1 MIRSLAIL
9 WLTCLSLTS
18 FAQEQKTITGTLRDE
33 ASGNSIP
40 SGTVSVKGTKL
51 AVGTDVNGSF
61 RIRTSTNNPTLI
73 FTSVGYEPKQV
84 EYTGTDALNI
94 TLKSKNAALTEVVVT
109 AFGTRQS
116 TSKLPYASQQINGA
130 ELAKAPSPNV
140 LNSLQGK
147 LSGVRIDQGTGGAG
161 SSSRIRIRGNTS
173 LSGNQS
179 PLFVIDGVLLK
190 PEVTG
195 PETWSDNN
203 NVDFGNILKN
213 INEDDIESVSVLKGS
228 AASALYGSGAQNGV
242 ILITTKK
249 GRGGNGLGVSF
260 NVTQMWDKAYKGPDL
275 QYEFG
280 GGISPTFQKD
290 ASGNDI
296 LDPDW
301 SPYYDFGPKLDGHT
315 IKDLD
320 GRLRPWSPYKVI
332 DYFQTGSQTNYNVA
346 MQGGTDR
353 SSFRASYSKNITDGI
368 IPNGAKFDRDNF
380 SIRGTQK
387 IGKIF
392 DIDATITYTQTKNKN
407 PIRQVSNYNP
417 IFRFNYY
424 RANSIDWN
432 YWINN
437 YTDKANGGQI
447 TGANDPYGLGLFL
460 WSTYN
465 NNQSSAED
473 NLRANVDVTTH
484 ITPWLTLLTRGN
496 LSNYNTKNEKQF
508 LGNGANYTNGYYGL
522 YINDRKSYRFQGLL
536 TASKQITADFQGSIT
551 VGAETNKDQ
560 RNDIIDMETTG
571 GLNPSN
577 PFYFNLNNGIN
588 PPRFAPGHA
597 IYNPAKLTN
606 AMYTYGDI
614 TWRDLLTLTYSVR
627 KDYNSTLILANGTGD
642 YSFVYPSVGGSFVFS
657 KLLKDKAAFSF
668 LSFGQLRGSYGVT
681 GKDYDPWKLN
691 QVGNYAIG
699 GTDEVVNNGAGTT
712 TVPHIGFTSATL
724 PNKNLKNEK
733 TKEYEFGANLRFFD
747 NRLGVDFTYYNKN
760 TYNQILELP
769 VSPEIGANTALFN
782 VGQIRNNG
790 IEILLNAVPVRTKD
804 FSWNFNMNFT
814 RNHNT
819 VVSLADGVTSRDL
832 LDAFGN
838 DVRAIAQP
846 DKEYGAVYSKFSF
859 AYYQARDANGN
870 PIDNPSNGKRVIG
883 SPPNGSNGYSFLRS
897 GDYTPGLVQDKYLG
911 SIMEKFLAGTYQT
924 FRYKDFSL
932 NVQIDA
938 KVGGLMASG
947 THQYGSSNGA
957 FSFTLP
963 GRDKDHGGIEYTD
976 ANGNKQQDGIIP
988 DGVFADGITST
999 NGTDLGGM
1007 SWKEAFDKGLVAP
1020 KPAWQYYEDLTQW
1033 SSGIREFSVF
1043 ENSWVALREV
1053 SFGYNLPKSVASK
1066 IKVNNLR
1073 VTLIGRNLTYIWK
1086 NAKGGINP
1094 EGLSSNGPAAFAE
1107 YGGVPYVRN
1116 LGFSINAD
1124 F

>member
-1 MIRSLAIL
+1 MIRLSACL
-9 WLTCLSLTS
+9 WLAVFSLTC

-33 ASGNSIP
+33 TTGNSIP
-40 SGTVSVKGTKL
+40 SATVSIKGTKL
-51 AVGTDVNGSF
+51 AVGTDANGNF
-61 RIRTSTNNPTLI
+61 RIRTTTANPTLI

-84 EYTGTDALNI
+84 EYSGNDAVTV

-109 AFGTRQS
+109 AFGARQS
-116 TSKLPYASQQINGA
+116 TSKLPYASQQIGAA

-179 PLFVIDGVLLK
+179 PLFVIDGVLIK

-249 GRGGNGLGVSF
+249 GRAGNGLGVSL
-260 NVTQMWDKAYKGPDL
+260 NITQMWDKAYKAPDL
-275 QYEFG
+275 QYEYG
-280 GGISPTFQKD
+280 GGIKPTFDKD

-301 SPYYDFGPKLDGHT
+301 SPYYDFGPKLDGHMV
-315 IKDLD
+315 KDLD
-320 GRLRPWSPYKVI
+320 GRMRPWSPYKVL
-332 DYFQTGSQTNYNVA
+332 DYFKTGSQTDYNVSV
-346 MQGGTDR
+346 QGGTDR
-353 SSFRASYSKNITDGI
+353 SSFRASYSKNLTDGI
-368 IPNGAKFDRDNF
+368 IPNGAKFDRNNF
-380 SIRGTQK
+380 FIRGTQK

-392 DIDATITYTQTKNKN
+392 DIDATITYAQTKNTN

-424 RANSIDWN
+424 RANTIDWN

-437 YTDKANGGQI
+437 FTDKANGGQI

-460 WSTYN
+460 WTTYN
-465 NNQSSAED
+465 NNQSSNED
-473 NLRANVDVTTH
+473 NLRANVDLTTH
-484 ITPWLTLLTRGN
+484 LTPWLTLLTRAN
-496 LSNYNTKNEKQF
+496 LSNYNTKIEKKF
-508 LGNGANYTNGYYGL
+508 LGNGAQYSNGYYGL
-522 YINDRKSYRFQGLL
+522 NTTTYKSYRVQGLL
-536 TASKQITADFQGSIT
+536 TANKQITSNLQGSIT
-551 VGAETNKDQ
+551 LGAETNKDQ
-560 RNDIIDMETTG
+560 AGDVINANTNG
-571 GLNPSN
+571 GIPVSS
-577 PFYFNLNNGIN
+577 PFYFSLNNSVNKPDITQGF
-588 PPRFAPGHA
+588 R
-597 IYNPAKLTN
+597 PAKLTD
-606 AMYTYGDI
+606 AIYTYGDI
-614 TWRDLLTLTYSVR
+614 TWRDMLTLSYSVR
-627 KDYNSTLILANGTGD
+627 QDYNSTLTLANGKGD
-642 YSFVYPSVGGSFVFS
+642 YKFVYPSVGASFIFS
-657 KLLKDKAAFSF
+657 NLLKDKPAFNF
-668 LSFGQLRGSYGVT
+668 LSFGQLRASYGVT

-691 QVGNYAIG
+691 QVGRYAIG
-699 GTDEVVNNGAGTT
+699 GTDDVVNSGLGVTT
-712 TVPHIGFTSATL
+712 LPHAAFYSSTL
-724 PNKNLKNEK
+724 PNNNLKNEK
-733 TKEYEFGANLRFFD
+733 TKEYEFGTNLRFFD
-747 NRLGVDFTYYNKN
+747 NRLGIDFTYYNKN

-769 VSPEIGANTALFN
+769 VPQEIGGNSALFN
-782 VGQIRNNG
+782 VGQIRNHG
-790 IEILLNAVPVRTKD
+790 IEILLNVVPVRTKN
-804 FSWNFNMNFT
+804 FSWNFNVNFT

-819 VVSLADGVTSRDL
+819 VVSLASGVSSYDL

-838 DVRAIAQP
+838 DVRAVAEP
-846 DKEYGAVYSKFSF
+846 DKEYGAVYSKYSF

-870 PIDNPSNGKRVIG
+870 PVDNPSNGKKVIG
-883 SPPNGSNGYSFLRS
+883 SPPNGSDGYSFLRS
-897 GDYTPGLVQDKYLG
+897 GDYAAGLVQDKYLG
-911 SIMEKFLAGTYQT
+911 TIMEKFLAGTYQT
-924 FRYKDFSL
+924 FRYKDFSV

-957 FSFTLP
+957 FAFTLP
-963 GRDKDHGGIEYTD
+963 GRDKAHGGIEYVD
-976 ANGNKQQDGIIP
+976 ANGTKQEDGIIP
-988 DGVFADGITST
+988 DGVFADGITSA
-999 NGTDLGGM
+999 NGTNLGGM
-1007 SWKEAFDKGLVAP
+1007 SWKEAYDKGLVAP

-1043 ENSWVALREV
+1043 ENSWVALREISV
-1053 SFGYNLPKSVASK
+1053 GYNLPKSVSSK

-1073 VTLIGRNLTYIWK
+1073 VNLIGRNLTYIWK

-1107 YGGVPYVRN
+1107 YGGLPYIRSM
-1116 LGFSINAD
+1116 GFSINAD